1 MCGKLDAVEKWKTK
15 ITFFFFSCVK
25 LMRNYWV
32 HVARHELL
40 PYISL
45 RWSVWLWQ
53 RWRAAYATVL
63 ITFMLIFF
71 LKFSVTGELTAVLQ
85 TWLNLP
91 VECSVLPVCCMGV
104 RVLCLPNGVGT
115 AGTHSVEAVVVVCV
129 RVHVL
134 SGVRLLCRVE
144 ILRAV
149 ERALTAIEAHICGGG
164 LRHGRGI
171 LGSRDGTTGHGD
183 GGLLLLEDRW
193 GLPVHF
199 QAFISLL
206 SSQIGFALS
215 SEAALFGNSSH
226 SLKLAFPNSLDAA
239 ARLSTVAAPNP
250 TRAPNY
256 RARRTEPSRAGQR
269 GVDVSFSLARLL
281 VPCLCPE
288 AKTALS
294 PVWLPSFP
302 HINLQ

>member
-1 MCGKLDAVEKWKTK
+1 MWRDMSSCHTSASGGQCGFDKDGEQLTQQCL
-15 ITFFFFSCVK
+15 SHLCS
-25 LMRNYWV
+25 Y
-32 HVARHELL
+32 
-40 PYISL
+40 
-45 RWSVWLWQ
+45 
-53 RWRAAYATVL
+53 
-63 ITFMLIFF
+63 FF